1 MGPDNFLEQEEE
13 EEGGGGGGGITPVE
27 ERGPEVI
34 RPVVGRLGGK
44 PGPEFCLDRGP
55 DIFLGLELGLL
66 LGLE

>member
-13 EEGGGGGGGITPVE
+13 EEGITPVE

-34 RPVVGRLGGK
+34 RPVVGRLGGN

-55 DIFLGLELGLL
+55 DIFLGLELSLL